1 MSNSNIYAVRHSS
14 GNFKTKREHAV
25 LIHGADCFG
34 TKNGSLT
41 KCFGACSGW
50 DFGLVQ
56 LNVLIKDMALFG
68 YSEDHVTPPPIET
81 LP

>member
-1 MSNSNIYAVRHSS
+1 M
-14 GNFKTKREHAV
+14 
-25 LIHGADCFG
+25 
-34 TKNGSLT
+34 
-41 KCFGACSGW
+41 
-50 DFGLVQ
+50 VQ